1 MNKKKWFYILKISC
15 FSFLTA
21 LIAFLISIIINSYL
35 LYNKLSN
42 IYQIFLQNA
51 LIDNQT
57 FQNILRTGLENQTNN
72 KNLTFLI
79 LGLDSLEKRTSPPLT
94 DSILILNINLEK
106 QKINL
111 LSLPRDLYLKDY
123 KSKINALYYYEQQ
136 QQKPQMAT
144 EIISSLIQKPIDY
157 TVILQ
162 LNQIKELIDLIGGLD
177 INLQHSFIDKKFPL
191 ENVDFDLEKN
201 PEKWYET
208 IEFQAGFQTLS
219 GKQTLQYMRSRY
231 SQDAEGNDQSRN
243 QRQQEIIKAF
253 VPNLINKI
261 YQPKKNP
268 NLLDFALL
276 GKLWNFYQ
284 TNFNQYFSIQDLIT
298 LTADIIQNKKINFN
312 FNQCYLTIYPDNN
325 DGVLFSPPVQKY
337 QQWVYEIY
345 RPQEFNKLIQQCWQ

>member
-312 FNQCYLTIYPDNN
+312 FNQCYLTIYPDSN